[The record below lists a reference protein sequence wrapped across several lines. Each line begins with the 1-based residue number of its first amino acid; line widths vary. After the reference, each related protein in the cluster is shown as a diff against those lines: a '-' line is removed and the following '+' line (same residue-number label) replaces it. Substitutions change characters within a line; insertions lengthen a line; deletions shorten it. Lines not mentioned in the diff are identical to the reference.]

1 MKLVKFSNRFPH
13 PFLASTH
20 RGLPASSLSTRVIQA
35 TLESTQSHTRRFA
48 TSAPNRTASAL
59 LCDSLLSDEQIDLRD
74 SVAKFVKNEITPI
87 AKEIDA
93 TDQFPRHLWP
103 KMGEM
108 GLLGPTASSEYG
120 GGDMSY
126 LDHVLIMEQISKGS
140 GSVALSYGAHS
151 NLCVNQISYWGS
163 EEQKKKYL
171 PKLTSGEWVG
181 ALAMSEESA
190 GSDVVSL
197 KATGRFEKAKNG
209 YVVNGAKMWITNGTE
224 ADVVVVYVKTEPT
237 DPKRGITCLILDRD
251 SNHWYP
257 GQHIDKLG
265 MRGSGT
271 SEVVMDNCF
280 VPEENV
286 LHVENK
292 GVTVLMSGLDTERLV
307 LSAGP
312 LGLMQ
317 AAYEESLDYSTKRKQ
332 FDSPISEFQLIQAKI
347 ADMYT
352 ETLKARGLLY
362 VLALAYTDGQAGRA
376 DCAAVILSNAEAATK
391 LALEAI
397 QVHGGNGYT
406 RDYKVER
413 LLRDA
418 KLYEIGAGTSE
429 IRRTLIAREL
439 IDKYRAG
446 LDE

>member
-1 MKLVKFSNRFPH
+1 MKLVQISRFPR

-20 RGLPASSLSTRVIQA
+20 RGLPTSFLSTRVIQA
-35 TLESTQSHTRRFA
+35 SLDSTKSHARRFA

-59 LCDSLLSDEQIDLRD
+59 LCDSLLSDEQRDLRD

-93 TDQFPRHLWP
+93 TDQFPRCLWP

-126 LDHVLIMEQISKGS
+126 LDHALIMEQISKGS
-140 GSVALSYGAHS
+140 GSIALSYGAHS

-197 KATGRFEKAKNG
+197 KATGRIEKAKKG

-224 ADVVVVYVKTEPT
+224 ADVVVVYVKTEAT

-251 SNHWYP
+251 ATTGWAV

-271 SEVVMDNCF
+271 SEVVMENCF
-280 VPEENV
+280 VPEDNV
-286 LHVENK
+286 LHVENR
-292 GVTVLMSGLDTERLV
+292 GVTVLMSGLDSERLI

-332 FDSPISEFQLIQAKI
+332 FGSPISEFQLIQGKI
-347 ADMYT
+347 ADMYA
-352 ETLKARGLLY
+352 ETIKARSLLY
-362 VLALAYTDGQAGRA
+362 VLALAYSTGHAGRA

-397 QVHGGNGYT
+397 QIHGGNGYT
-406 RDYKVER
+406 KDYKVER

-446 LDE
+446 SSE